1 MKEKII
7 EVLRECP
14 NGLRLREIAM
24 YLRCNRFALLNDINE
39 LYKAG
44 IIVDVTVENFVQERS
59 PPSSTWRRTLLMC
72 GWFTPATWI
81 FNPGFLFISFSI
93 PFFILIL
100 ISF

>member
-1 MKEKII
+1 MIQMKEKII

-44 IIVDVTVENFVQERS
+44 IIVDVTVENFVQGEFYAKDY
-59 PPSSTWRRTLLMC
+59 LAENA
-72 GWFTPATWI
+72 PAVRVI
-81 FNPGFLFISFSI
+81 HSCDLGF
-93 PFFILIL
+93 
-100 ISF
+100 